1 MSCGIAVEEWSSSG
15 KVEQAV
21 VSEVALGA
29 RVQKVVKL
37 EWILIRAILFWLFPV
52 IGRVT
57 TNRFEVL
64 NEVSCDGRTVQY
76 LGGGWNNGG
85 GQQGR
90 VIL

>member
-1 MSCGIAVEEWSSSG
+1 M
-15 KVEQAV
+15 
-21 VSEVALGA
+21 ALGA

-85 GQQGR
+85 GQRGR